1 MTQTDRILSNIGAI
15 RTLLENF
22 PMGLFEKDGKTYTSA
37 FEFIMDVLRSC
48 GVSDQELVSYIIG
61 KIYGFEG
68 KPGYT
73 INGLYERIKRGDL
86 TVDMQNPFINAL
98 EVSIK
103 SILMALFT
111 SIYTCSAL
119 PILPNKV
126 FDYDELPNLM
136 DYNIEAIT
144 RRNPNNDRNYKLKI
158 PVSTIDIMGMLSIS
172 PTTSEGSLY
181 YLTDGHDNYYHKD
194 YTVTVNTITQD
205 VPLSAGDLYKT
216 KINKYKKEYLL
227 RFTYA
232 FPNAMFDVYAYD
244 ILNASGPS
252 MDSAP
257 IDFEIKVD
265 YLYGDVDS
273 QRTATFLIPQGSP
286 MSEMV
291 GLESAR
297 RHGDDIYKTK
307 ILGITVNGNRFGCN
321 IGNDVENMN
330 WCYLTSTN
338 SNLLSW
344 ENGQAGGE
352 PIDTSIF
359 GKSNS
364 GATVVLKKVAEQD
377 GTYTC
382 EVEYSSATWTYKS
395 VENPSKEQIKRALRY
410 TYIPDYV
417 YDNDPDDIV
426 CFEGM
431 NPNLVYR
438 AYDMNAF
445 LWYCYNRCNVSNQEE
460 QNHLMWDSRIS
471 ASKNGVTRTNGAQWN
486 DWYSSK
492 QREGDIF
499 KYNLNPESDVIYP
512 IVQVEKYGES
522 EFLLRI
528 PSQRYFLPKKREKI
542 YDGTY
547 APGSIYFNASVYKF
561 DWDYLKNIQILN
573 PKLLLV
579 RLIENLIGLAM
590 DTASSVQLNVNRKRI
605 EAVLSKAVKSIIMAN
620 DMEVEDCWKSFSNE
634 DYNDLLNEM
643 LLSRYTA
650 SKTNGESSRIRIHD
664 VQDYV
669 NQLDKV
675 NDSATSQGTKT
686 MITKAVTNV
695 MMTDGS
701 EEQTEY
707 SFDYGFDSDML
718 SKLIWAVV
726 MPIVESLFTPQVMLL
741 MMINFQLLGIVDIN
755 SALGNDFGKIL
766 NLLINKILSLV
777 KSIVLYVKDKIVS
790 LLLELFNKI
799 ITPILT
805 NMMLM
810 LYLEM
815 ITDWL
820 IILLNA
826 VKCIPLMLGLVNR
839 KEIGYIEDVDYAD
852 IVNEQNIPESSTEC

>member
-22 PMGLFEKDGKTYTSA
+22 PMGLFERDGKTYTSA

-48 GVSDQELVSYIIG
+48 GVSDQELISYIIG
-61 KIYGFEG
+61 QIYGFEG
-68 KPGYT
+68 KPGFT
-73 INGLYERIKRGDL
+73 INGLYERIKRGEM

-126 FDYDELPNLM
+126 FDYDNLSGLM
-136 DYNIEAIT
+136 DYNVEAVT
-144 RRNPNNDRNYKLKI
+144 RRNPQNDRNYKLKI
-158 PVSTIDIMGMLSIS
+158 PVSTIDMMGMLSIS

-181 YLTDGHDNYYHKD
+181 YLTDGHDNYYHKE
-194 YTVTVNTITQD
+194 YTVITNTLTQD
-205 VPLSAGDLYKT
+205 MPLSAGDMYKT
-216 KINKYKKEYLL
+216 KVNQYKKEYLL
-227 RFTYA
+227 RFIYG
-232 FPNAMFDVYAYD
+232 FPNAGFDVYAYD

-252 MDSAP
+252 QAPAP
-257 IDFEIKVD
+257 IDLTIKLD
-265 YLYGDVDS
+265 YLYGDNDAPC
-273 QRTATFLIPQGSP
+273 TATFFIPEGSV
-286 MSEMV
+286 MSENV
-291 GLESAR
+291 YLESAR
-297 RHGDDIYKTK
+297 RSGDNIYKTK
-307 ILGITVNGNRFGCN
+307 ILGITVNGNSVGCE
-321 IGNDVENMN
+321 IGNDKENMS

-338 SNLLSW
+338 SNVDSW
-344 ENGQAGGE
+344 ELGQAGGE
-352 PIDTSIF
+352 KIDRSMF
-359 GKSNS
+359 GKSKS
-364 GATVVLKKVAEQD
+364 GSTVILDKVAEVD
-377 GTYTC
+377 GTYSC
-382 EVEYSSATWTYKS
+382 EVEVSSATWTYKS
-395 VENPSKEQIKRALRY
+395 VETPSKEQIKGALRY
-410 TYIPDYV
+410 TYIPEYV
-417 YDNDPDDIV
+417 YEDDPENIV

-445 LWYCYNRCNVSNQEE
+445 LWYCYNRCNVSNQVE

-471 ASKNGVTRTNGAQWN
+471 ANKQGITRSTGEQWN
-486 DWYSSK
+486 DWYASK
-492 QREGDIF
+492 YEEGREF
-499 KYNLNPESDVIYP
+499 EYNGNAESEVLYP
-512 IVQVEKYGES
+512 IIQVEKYAEG

-528 PSQRYFLPKKREKI
+528 PSQRYFLPKKREEI

-547 APGSIYFNASVYKF
+547 EPGSHYFNASIYKF
-561 DWDYLKNIQILN
+561 DWEYLKNIQILN

-579 RLIENLIGLAM
+579 RLIENLIGFAM

-605 EAVLSKAVKSIIMAN
+605 EAVLSKAVKSIITAN

-650 SKTNGESSRIRIHD
+650 TKTNGESSKIRVHD
-664 VQDYV
+664 IQDYV
-669 NQLDKV
+669 NQLDQV
-675 NDSATSQGTKT
+675 NASVETQGTKT
-686 MITKAVTNV
+686 MITKTVTNV

-701 EEQTEY
+701 EEQVEY

-718 SKLIWAVV
+718 SRLIWAVV

-741 MMINFQLLGIVDIN
+741 MMINFQLLGVVDID
-755 SALGNDFGKIL
+755 SALGNDFGKVL

-790 LLLELFNKI
+790 LLLDLFNKI

-826 VKCIPLMLGLVNR
+826 VKCIPLMLGLNR
-839 KEIGYIEDVDYAD
+839 NKPIGYIEDVDYAD
-852 IVNEQNIPESSTEC
+852 IVNEQNVPESSSEC